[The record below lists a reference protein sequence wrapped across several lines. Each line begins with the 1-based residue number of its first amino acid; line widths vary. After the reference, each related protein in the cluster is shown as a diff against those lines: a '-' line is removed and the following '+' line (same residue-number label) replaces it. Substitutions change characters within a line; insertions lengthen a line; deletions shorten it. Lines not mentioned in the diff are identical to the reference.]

1 MASSLLPIATNVGD
15 SKHILGD
22 IGKII
27 EPVNNK
33 KLYEAIKETIEL
45 DEETFYNKRILS
57 KKRISNNFSKLKML
71 KSYQKLYNKFLK
83 G

>member
-1 MASSLLPIATNVGD
+1 MD
-15 SKHILGD
+15 KFE
-22 IGKII
+22 KII
-27 EPVNNK
+27 NDAFEIKEKINADSDK
-33 KLYEAIKETIEL
+33 SIIEAIKETIEL